1 MEITGKFIELLNPKT
16 GQSAKGN
23 WKKQDFIV
31 ETQDQF
37 PKKICISNWNDK
49 VDISQ
54 LNPGDQLTAS
64 VNIESRE
71 YNGNWFTDIKIWK
84 LDVSSQAPTA
94 GESLPGMEPDPGTMP
109 WEPEN
114 GTEDPDLP
122 F

>member
-94 GESLPGMEPDPGTMP
+94 GESLPGIEPDPGTMP